1 MSALVALLSQH
12 DSVLLLLP
20 DLFMRALAF
29 LGARNLSCVAAL
41 VSRGWCEACADDVL
55 WRAAWG
61 RVGRGAANRRT
72 RVARPLPQVCF
83 SA

>member
-41 VSRGWCEACADDVL
+41 VSRGLV
-55 WRAAWG
+55 RS
-61 RVGRGAANRRT
+61 
-72 RVARPLPQVCF
+72 VCG
-83 SA
+83 